1 MIYCCSF
8 AAFEAFLLRQGFV
21 RVGQI
26 DSHYLYE
33 AGDEVITVHK
43 PNGDTITVMEVESVC
58 DFAGLTPP
66 DLVQF
71 WGD

>member
-8 AAFEAFLLRQGFV
+8 RAFEAFLLRDGYS
-21 RVGQI
+21 RMDEI

-33 AGDEVITVHK
+33 RGDDVVTVHK
-43 PNGDTITVMEVESVC
+43 PNGDIITVMEVEGVC
-58 DFAGLTPP
+58 DAAGLTPP
-66 DLVQF
+66 DLDQF